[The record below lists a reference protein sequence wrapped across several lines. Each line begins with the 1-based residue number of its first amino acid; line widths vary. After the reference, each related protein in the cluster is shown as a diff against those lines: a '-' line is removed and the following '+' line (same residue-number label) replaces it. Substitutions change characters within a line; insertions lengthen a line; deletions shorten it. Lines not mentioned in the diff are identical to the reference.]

1 MVDKLQNRDMI
12 FGVLT
17 AWQRGEMPGA
27 EARLRTDSRSY
38 GALYGLARDLGVEI
52 LFRPRDIAAR
62 IASGDLTPAEGQA
75 ILGIE
80 DPNEMSAFVEAWTL

>member
-1 MVDKLQNRDMI
+1 MT
-12 FGVLT
+12 FAVLT
-17 AWQRGEMPGA
+17 AWQRGEILGT

-62 IASGDLTPAEGQA
+62 IASGNLTPSEGQA

-80 DPNEMSAFVEAWTL
+80 DSDEMSAFVSAWML